1 MEGASIGEAL
11 QALSFENAD
20 GEGMTYQSHRPLEL
34 ERRQIIAKAFPDCAA
49 QDVQVMAVV
58 AKDDKGNC
66 REFVAIVKELAG
78 SPTASLVMGSCS
90 ITYEDMTPSECCEY
104 SFAEDPS
111 TWASAQLSRDALESY
126 RSMKFEAWKGMLTA
140 PTCEAQF
147 RRMLQIG
154 IVTRLFDGHVFPTPE
169 SQKSLFQVIDEKS
182 GKTIELPHPVAGLR
196 VWNAASQC
204 YDSID
209 PHLQGAPQEAEKDAF
224 WARLIQDLKVQLGD
238 EYVSKFLVK

>member
-1 MEGASIGEAL
+1 MAAVK
-11 QALSFENAD
+11 ALSFENAD
-20 GEGMTYQSHRPLEL
+20 GEPMTYLSHRPLEP
-34 ERRQIIAKAFPDCAA
+34 ERRQIIAQAFPDCAA
-49 QDVQVMAVV
+49 KDGQVIAVV
-58 AKDDKGNC
+58 AKDDKGSC
-66 REFVAIVKELAG
+66 REFVAIIKASS
-78 SPTASLVMGSCS
+78 SPMASLVMGSCS

-104 SFAEDPS
+104 SFAEDPN
-111 TWASAQLSRDALESY
+111 TWAVAQLSRDALESY
-126 RSMKFEAWKGMLTA
+126 RNMKFEAWKSMLTA

-169 SQKSLFQVIDEKS
+169 SQKALFQVIDEKN

-196 VWNAASQC
+196 VWNAATLC

-209 PHLQGAPQEAEKDAF
+209 PHLQGAPQEADKDAF
-224 WARLIQDLKVQLGD
+224 WAKMIQDLKVQLGD